1 MRYTRTAYSS
11 VLAMVLALGAAPA
24 LAADDSSGQQGAV
37 RADLSGHTSAA
48 FPGDERW
55 LWEDRPACPPGER
68 AVWVDRAGS
77 PPKLYFDPRTGRIT
91 FEPGEPEF
99 HG

>member
-1 MRYTRTAYSS
+1 MRYTKTVCSS
-11 VLAMVLALGAAPA
+11 ALMLALALGAAPA
-24 LAADDSSGQQGAV
+24 MAADDGTGQ
-37 RADLSGHTSAA
+37 
-48 FPGDERW
+48 PRW
-55 LWEDRPACPPGER
+55 LWEDRPACPQGER

-99 HG
+99 HGWECQPLTLRPVGP